1 MFSHFPKNK
10 DQSPPPAPC
19 GWSGPRSAL
28 LCYFISLHASPYT
41 QSFSHSE
48 LVSVLST
55 LGSPSSLGLPTC
67 RSLGWSTLPY
77 ITGHHSM
84 SFTKLITI
92 YSVRLQLPPQLLKKY
107 SLTESLGEGPPSVFP
122 KCPSCPK
129 EALFTLLGEGLFTAG
144 SETAESLMHCSNIST
159 S

>member
-1 MFSHFPKNK
+1 M
-10 DQSPPPAPC
+10 
-19 GWSGPRSAL
+19 
-28 LCYFISLHASPYT
+28 
-41 QSFSHSE
+41 
-48 LVSVLST
+48 

-77 ITGHHSM
+77 ITGHHST

-92 YSVRLQLPPQLLKKY
+92 YSVGLQLPPQLLKKS

-122 KCPSCPK
+122 KCPSYPK

-144 SETAESLMHCSNIST
+144 SEKADRVCPKRTVQT
-159 S
+159 